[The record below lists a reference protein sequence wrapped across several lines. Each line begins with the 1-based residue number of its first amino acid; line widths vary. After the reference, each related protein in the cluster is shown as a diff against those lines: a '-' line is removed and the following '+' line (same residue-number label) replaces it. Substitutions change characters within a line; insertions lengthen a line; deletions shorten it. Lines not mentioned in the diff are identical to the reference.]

1 MEAIEKRLPR
11 SRLTAALL
19 AVLIAPAAGGAFA
32 QDSAAAQPAPA
43 NDQATDVEGVTVVGS
58 RIKRAQIEGPA
69 PVTVISREDI
79 DKQGFQTVSDM
90 LSSLTQNTTN
100 SFTGDLA
107 VNGFTPNAQVV
118 NLRNLGPGYTLVL
131 VNGRRISD
139 YPQPYNSDRSSV
151 NVGAIPSSIIERVEV
166 LSGGASA
173 IYGSDAVAGV
183 VNIVTRTNFEGNL
196 LRGTVGTTS
205 GGGGDSLDLEY
216 SGGRVGDNWSLTYAL
231 QYNYDEPIFA
241 SQRDFMDDLR
251 DGPRGNQVGPS
262 LSLVAIDLL
271 NRGRAAYY
279 PGQEVCD
286 RFGFTPYLSAT
297 RGQIC
302 GSYDSVASQSIS
314 NKRENMSAYA
324 YGTYDFSNGLQAWA
338 STTLYDSKAESSSGT
353 EFWGTAGDPFLPASF
368 YFDSGLGTFVQLQRV
383 LTPKEVGGNTAVT
396 TKYDEKAYDFSTGL
410 RGTFADRFDWDLTG
424 TYGRYEYKSDS
435 PRLLAKSVHD
445 YFLGDLEGI
454 DDYGYAYYTLNLDRW
469 HTPLT
474 PAQYRA
480 MSTRVINKGHTTSGQ
495 ASFTVSGDL
504 FDMPAGPVGF
514 AGTLEFGRQTLQLNS
529 DPRTDPNR
537 TPDETTPY
545 NLVSSGDIKGE
556 RDRYAIGA
564 EFRVPLLSNLNAQIA
579 GRYDKYDDIT
589 EVDGAFTYGLGLEY
603 RPIERLL
610 LRANYSTSFRA
621 PDMPL
626 VFAQGVASFAGV
638 LDYYGCR
645 AGGETVT
652 DCNASGHPMQYQ
664 SQNQTVGNPGLKE
677 EEGKSLTAGFVL
689 DLIEGMSMS
698 IDYYKIQLDDQATAL
713 SLDYILQNEA
723 NCRLGTYAN
732 GTPFPNAPTSAFCQD
747 ITSRVTR
754 QQAPGQ
760 ANGRVVNIRGG
771 YINAARSINTGIDA
785 TWRYRF
791 DTDRWGNFDFN
802 LAYSLSLGEK
812 YKQFEEDDLIDYR
825 DRLDNDNQ
833 RSRVRGSV
841 TWEKGDWTTTVF
853 GQRLGSAPNA
863 AEAAGRD
870 SVTGRYY
877 GARLQPYMLY
887 NLAVEKKFGENF
899 EAAFIVN
906 NVLDNTHRK
915 DLSDTGYPFF
925 NPFIGADPFG
935 RAYHLRLSYKF

>member
-1 MEAIEKRLPR
+1 MEVTEKRLPR

-19 AVLIAPAAGGAFA
+19 AALIAPAAGGAFA
-32 QDSAAAQPAPA
+32 QDAAPA
-43 NDQATDVEGVTVVGS
+43 QAEAAGDTPTDVDGVTVVGS

-69 PVTVISREDI
+69 PVTVISRDDI

-131 VNGRRISD
+131 VNGRRIAD

-166 LSGGASA
+166 LAGGASA

-183 VNIVTRTNFEGNL
+183 VNIVTRTNFDGNL
-196 LRGTVGTTS
+196 LRGTVGTT
-205 GGGGDSLDLEY
+205 GAGGGDSVNLEY
-216 SGGRVGDNWSLTYAL
+216 SGGRIGDNWSLTYAL
-231 QYNYDEPIFA
+231 QYSYNEPIFA

-251 DGPRGNQVGPS
+251 DGPRGNRVGPS

-271 NRGRAAYY
+271 NRNRAAYY

-286 RFGFTPYLSAT
+286 RFGFSPYLSAT

-302 GSYDSVASQSIS
+302 GSYDSVATRSLS
-314 NKRENMSAYA
+314 NKREATSGYA
-324 YGTYDFSNGLQAWA
+324 YGTYDFSNGMQAWSSLMLNNSD
-338 STTLYDSKAESSSGT
+338 STSSSGT
-353 EFWGTAGDPFLPASF
+353 EFWGTSGDPFLPASF
-368 YFDSGLGTFVQLQRV
+368 YFDEGLGTYVQLQRV
-383 LTPKEVGGNTAVT
+383 LTPKEVGGNTAVS
-396 TKYDEKAYDFSTGL
+396 TKYHEKSYDFATGL
-410 RGTFADRFDWDLTG
+410 RGDFGDRFDWDLSAS
-424 TYGRYEYKSDS
+424 YGRYDYKSDS
-435 PRLLAKSVHD
+435 PRLLAQSVHD
-445 YFLGDLEGI
+445 YFLGPQTI
-454 DDYGYAYYTLNLDRW
+454 DDYGYAHHTLNLDRW

-474 PAQYRA
+474 PEQYRA
-480 MSTRVINKGHTTSGQ
+480 MSTRVVNKGHTSSAQ
-495 ASFTVSGDL
+495 ANFVVSGDL
-504 FDMPAGPVGF
+504 FEMPAGPVGF
-514 AGTLEFGRQTLQLNS
+514 AGTMEFGRQTIDLKS
-529 DPRTDPNR
+529 DPRTDPAR
-537 TPDETTPY
+537 TPDASTPY
-545 NLVSSGDIKGE
+545 NLVSSGNIKGE

-564 EFRVPLLSNLNAQIA
+564 EFRVPLLDTLSAQLA

-589 EVDGAFTYGLGLEY
+589 QVDGAFTYGLGLEF

-626 VFAQGVASFAGV
+626 IFAQGVASFVGIT
-638 LDYYGCR
+638 DYYGCR
-645 AGGETVT
+645 AGGETIT
-652 DCNASGHPMQYQ
+652 DCEANNHPSQYQ
-664 SQNQTVGNPGLKE
+664 SLNQTVGNPDLQE
-677 EEGKSLTAGFVL
+677 EKGKSLTAGFVL

-698 IDYYKIQLDDQATAL
+698 VDYYKITLDDQATGL
-713 SLDYILQNEA
+713 DLDYILMNEA
-723 NCRLGTYAN
+723 NCRLGTLPDGRPVPQGQN
-732 GTPFPNAPTSAFCQD
+732 SAFCQD
-747 ITSRVTR
+747 IVSRVTR
-754 QQAPGQ
+754 QVAPG
-760 ANGRVVNIRGG
+760 NPDGRIVNIRAG
-771 YINAARSINTGIDA
+771 YINASRSENTGIDA

-812 YKQFEEDDLIDYR
+812 FRQFEEDPLTDFRDDLR
-825 DRLDNDNQ
+825 NDNQ

-853 GQRLGSAPNA
+853 GQRLGSAPNQ
-863 AEAAGRD
+863 AEGAGRD
-870 SVTGRYY
+870 TVTGVYY

-887 NLAVEKKFGENF
+887 NLSIEKKFGENL
-899 EAAFIVN
+899 EAAFVVN

-915 DLSDTGYPFF
+915 DPSNTGYPFF
-925 NPFIGADPFG
+925 NPFIGADPYG
-935 RAYHLRLSYKF
+935 RAFFLRLSYKF

>member
-1 MEAIEKRLPR
+1 MEVTEKRLPR

-19 AVLIAPAAGGAFA
+19 AALIAPAAGGAFA
-32 QDSAAAQPAPA
+32 QDAAPAQPQPA
-43 NDQATDVEGVTVVGS
+43 SDTPTDIDSVTVVGS

-69 PVTVISREDI
+69 PVTVISRDDI

-131 VNGRRISD
+131 VNGRRIAD

-166 LSGGASA
+166 LAGGASA

-183 VNIVTRTNFEGNL
+183 VNIVTRTNFDGNL
-196 LRGTVGTTS
+196 LRGTVGTT
-205 GGGGDSLDLEY
+205 GAGGGDSVNLEY

-231 QYNYDEPIFA
+231 QYNYNEPIFA
-241 SQRDFMDDLR
+241 AQRDFMDDLR
-251 DGPRGNQVGPS
+251 DGPRGNRVGPS

-271 NRGRAAYY
+271 NRNRAAYY
-279 PGQEVCD
+279 PGDAVCD
-286 RFGFTPYLSAT
+286 RFGFSPYLSAT

-314 NKRENMSAYA
+314 NKREATSGYA
-324 YGTYDFSNGLQAWA
+324 YGTYDFSNGIQGWA
-338 STTLYDSKAESSSGT
+338 SLMLNNSESTSSSGT
-353 EFWGTAGDPFLPASF
+353 EFWGTGGDPFLPASF
-368 YFDSGLGTFVQLQRV
+368 YFDEGLGTYVQLQRV
-383 LTPKEVGGNTAVT
+383 LTPKEVGGNTAVV
-396 TKYDEKAYDFSTGL
+396 TKYKEKSYDFATGL
-410 RGTFADRFDWDLTG
+410 RGDFGDRFDWDLSAS
-424 TYGRYEYKSDS
+424 YGRYDYKSDS
-435 PRLLAKSVHD
+435 PRLLAQSVHD
-445 YFLGDLEGI
+445 YFLGPQTI
-454 DDYGYAYYTLNLDRW
+454 DDYGYAHHTLNLDRW

-474 PAQYRA
+474 PEQYRA
-480 MSTRVINKGHTTSGQ
+480 MSTRVINKGYTSSAQ
-495 ASFTVSGDL
+495 ANFVVSGDL
-504 FDMPAGPVGF
+504 FELPAGPIGF
-514 AGTLEFGRQTLQLNS
+514 AGTMEFGRQTIDLKS
-529 DPRTDPNR
+529 DPRTDPSR
-537 TPDETTPY
+537 TPDASTPY
-545 NLVSSGDIKGE
+545 NLVSSGNIKGE

-564 EFRVPLLSNLNAQIA
+564 EFRVPLLDTLSAQLA

-589 EVDGAFTYGLGLEY
+589 EVDGAFTYGLGLEF

-626 VFAQGVASFAGV
+626 VFAQGVASFAGIV
-638 LDYYGCR
+638 DYYGCR
-645 AGGETVT
+645 AGGDTVT
-652 DCNASGHPMQYQ
+652 ECRANNHPSQYQ
-664 SQNQTVGNPGLKE
+664 TLNQTVGNPDLQE
-677 EEGKSLTAGFVL
+677 EKGKSLTAGFVL

-698 IDYYKIQLDDQATAL
+698 VDYYKITLDDQATRL

-723 NCRLGTYAN
+723 NCRIGTLPD
-732 GTPFPNAPTSAFCQD
+732 GSPIPQGQGSAFCQD
-747 ITSRVTR
+747 ILSRVTR
-754 QQAPGQ
+754 QVAPGNP
-760 ANGRVVNIRGG
+760 NGRVVNVRAG
-771 YINAARSINTGIDA
+771 YINASRSENTGIDA

-853 GQRLGSAPNA
+853 GQRLGSAPNE

-870 SVTGRYY
+870 AVTGVYY

-887 NLAVEKKFGENF
+887 NLSVEKKFGENM
-899 EAAFIVN
+899 EAAFVVN

-915 DLSDTGYPFF
+915 DPSNTGYPFF
-925 NPFIGADPFG
+925 NPFIGADPYG
-935 RAYHLRLSYKF
+935 RAFFLRLSYKF

>member
-1 MEAIEKRLPR
+1 MEATEKRLPR

-19 AVLIAPAAGGAFA
+19 AALIAPAAGGAFA
-32 QDSAAAQPAPA
+32 QDAAPA
-43 NDQATDVEGVTVVGS
+43 QAEAASDTPTDVDGVTVVGS

-69 PVTVISREDI
+69 PVTVISRDDI

-131 VNGRRISD
+131 VNGRRIAD

-166 LSGGASA
+166 LAGGASA

-183 VNIVTRTNFEGNL
+183 VNIVTRTNFDGNL
-196 LRGTVGTTS
+196 LRGTVGTT
-205 GGGGDSLDLEY
+205 GAGGGDSVNLEY
-216 SGGRVGDNWSLTYAL
+216 SGGRIGDNWNLTYAL
-231 QYNYDEPIFA
+231 QYSYNEPIFA

-251 DGPRGNQVGPS
+251 DGPRGNRVGPS

-271 NRGRAAYY
+271 NRNRAAYY

-314 NKRENMSAYA
+314 NKREAMSGYA
-324 YGTYDFSNGLQAWA
+324 YGTYDFSNGMQAWSSLMLNNSD
-338 STTLYDSKAESSSGT
+338 STSSSGT
-353 EFWGTAGDPFLPASF
+353 EFWGTGGDPFLPASF
-368 YFDSGLGTFVQLQRV
+368 YFDEGLGTYVQLQRV

-396 TKYDEKAYDFSTGL
+396 TKYHEKSYDFATGL
-410 RGTFADRFDWDLTG
+410 RGDFGDRFDWDLSTS
-424 TYGRYEYKSDS
+424 YGRYDYKSDS
-435 PRLLAKSVHD
+435 PRLLAQSVHD
-445 YFLGDLEGI
+445 YFLGPQTI
-454 DDYGYAYYTLNLDRW
+454 DDYGYAHHTLNLDRW

-474 PAQYRA
+474 PEQYRA
-480 MSTRVINKGHTTSGQ
+480 MSTRVINKGHTSSAQ
-495 ASFTVSGDL
+495 ANFVVSGDL
-504 FDMPAGPVGF
+504 FEMPAGPIGF
-514 AGTLEFGRQTLQLNS
+514 AGTVELGRQTIDLKS
-529 DPRTDPNR
+529 DPRTDPSR
-537 TPDETTPY
+537 TPDATTPY
-545 NLVSSGDIKGE
+545 NLVSSGNIKGE

-564 EFRVPLLSNLNAQIA
+564 EFRVPLLDTLSAQLA

-589 EVDGAFTYGLGLEY
+589 EVDGAFTYGLGLEF

-626 VFAQGVASFAGV
+626 VFAQGVASFAGIV
-638 LDYYGCR
+638 DYYGCR
-645 AGGETVT
+645 SDGDTVT
-652 DCNASGHPMQYQ
+652 ECRSNNHPSQYQ
-664 SQNQTVGNPGLKE
+664 TLNQTVGNPDLQE
-677 EEGKSLTAGFVL
+677 EKGKSLTAGFVL

-698 IDYYKIQLDDQATAL
+698 VDYYKITLDDQATRL

-723 NCRLGTYAN
+723 NCRIGTMPDGSPIPQGQN
-732 GTPFPNAPTSAFCQD
+732 SAFCQD
-747 ITSRVTR
+747 ILSRVTR
-754 QQAPGQ
+754 QVAPGNP
-760 ANGRVVNIRGG
+760 NGRIVNVRAG
-771 YINAARSINTGIDA
+771 YINASRSENTGIDA

-853 GQRLGSAPNA
+853 GQRLGSAPNE

-870 SVTGRYY
+870 AVTGVYY

-887 NLAVEKKFGENF
+887 NLSIEKKFGENV

-915 DLSDTGYPFF
+915 DPSNTAYPFF
-925 NPFIGADPFG
+925 NPFIGADPYG
-935 RAYHLRLSYKF
+935 RAFFLRLSYKF

>member
-1 MEAIEKRLPR
+1 MEVTEKRLPR

-19 AVLIAPAAGGAFA
+19 AALIAPAAGGVFA
-32 QDSAAAQPAPA
+32 QDAAPAQPQPA
-43 NDQATDVEGVTVVGS
+43 SDTPTDVDGVTVVGS

-69 PVTVISREDI
+69 PVTVISRDDI

-131 VNGRRISD
+131 VNGRRIAD

-166 LSGGASA
+166 LAGGASA

-183 VNIVTRTNFEGNL
+183 VNIVTRTNFDGNL
-196 LRGTVGTTS
+196 LRGTVGTT
-205 GGGGDSLDLEY
+205 GAGGGDSVNLEY
-216 SGGRVGDNWSLTYAL
+216 SGGRIGDNWNLTYAL
-231 QYNYDEPIFA
+231 QYSYNEPIFA

-251 DGPRGNQVGPS
+251 DGPRGNRVGPS

-271 NRGRAAYY
+271 NRNRAAYY

-314 NKRENMSAYA
+314 NKREAMSGYA
-324 YGTYDFSNGLQAWA
+324 YGTYDFSNGMQAWSSLMLNNSD
-338 STTLYDSKAESSSGT
+338 STSSSGT
-353 EFWGTAGDPFLPASF
+353 EFWGTGGDPFLPASF
-368 YFDSGLGTFVQLQRV
+368 YFDEGLGTYVQLQRV

-396 TKYDEKAYDFSTGL
+396 TKYHEKSYDFATGL
-410 RGTFADRFDWDLTG
+410 RGDFGDRFDWDLSAS
-424 TYGRYEYKSDS
+424 YGRYDYKSDS
-435 PRLLAKSVHD
+435 PRLLAQSVHD
-445 YFLGDLEGI
+445 YFLGPQTI
-454 DDYGYAYYTLNLDRW
+454 DDYGYAHHTLNLDRW

-474 PAQYRA
+474 PEQYRA
-480 MSTRVINKGHTTSGQ
+480 MSTRVVNKGHTSSAQ
-495 ASFTVSGDL
+495 ANFVVSGDL
-504 FDMPAGPVGF
+504 FEMPAGPVGF
-514 AGTLEFGRQTLQLNS
+514 AGTMEFGRQTIDLKS
-529 DPRTDPNR
+529 DPRTDPAR
-537 TPDETTPY
+537 TPDASTPY
-545 NLVSSGDIKGE
+545 NLVSSGNIKGE

-564 EFRVPLLSNLNAQIA
+564 EFRVPLLDTLSAQLA

-589 EVDGAFTYGLGLEY
+589 QVDGAFTYGLGLEF

-626 VFAQGVASFAGV
+626 IFAQGVASFVGIT
-638 LDYYGCR
+638 DYYGCR
-645 AGGETVT
+645 AGGETIT
-652 DCNASGHPMQYQ
+652 DCEANNHPSQYQ
-664 SQNQTVGNPGLKE
+664 SLNQTVGNPDLQE
-677 EEGKSLTAGFVL
+677 EKGKSLTAGFVL

-698 IDYYKIQLDDQATAL
+698 VDYYKITLDDQATGL
-713 SLDYILQNEA
+713 DLDYILMNEA
-723 NCRLGTYAN
+723 NCRLGTLPDGRPVPQGQN
-732 GTPFPNAPTSAFCQD
+732 SAFCQD
-747 ITSRVTR
+747 IVSRVTR
-754 QQAPGQ
+754 QVAPG
-760 ANGRVVNIRGG
+760 NPDGRIVNIRAG
-771 YINAARSINTGIDA
+771 YINASRSENTGIDA

-812 YKQFEEDDLIDYR
+812 FRQFEEDPLTDFRDDLR
-825 DRLDNDNQ
+825 NDNQ

-853 GQRLGSAPNA
+853 GQRLGSAPNQ
-863 AEAAGRD
+863 AEGAGRD
-870 SVTGRYY
+870 TVTGVYY

-887 NLAVEKKFGENF
+887 NLSIEKKFGENL
-899 EAAFIVN
+899 EAAFVVN

-915 DLSDTGYPFF
+915 DPSNTGYPFF
-925 NPFIGADPFG
+925 NPFIGADPYG
-935 RAYHLRLSYKF
+935 RAFFLRLSYKF

>member
-1 MEAIEKRLPR
+1 MEVTEKRLPR

-19 AVLIAPAAGGAFA
+19 AALIAPAAGGVFA
-32 QDSAAAQPAPA
+32 QDAAPAQPQPA
-43 NDQATDVEGVTVVGS
+43 SDTPTDVDGVTVVGS

-69 PVTVISREDI
+69 PVTVISRDDI

-131 VNGRRISD
+131 VNGRRIAD

-166 LSGGASA
+166 LAGGASA

-183 VNIVTRTNFEGNL
+183 VNIVTRTNFDGNL
-196 LRGTVGTTS
+196 LRGTVGTT
-205 GGGGDSLDLEY
+205 GAGGGDSVNLEY
-216 SGGRVGDNWSLTYAL
+216 SGGRIGDNWSLTYAL
-231 QYNYDEPIFA
+231 QYSYNEPIFA

-251 DGPRGNQVGPS
+251 DGPRGNRVGPS

-271 NRGRAAYY
+271 NRNRAAYY

-286 RFGFTPYLSAT
+286 RFGFSPYLSAT

-302 GSYDSVASQSIS
+302 GSYDSVATRSLS
-314 NKRENMSAYA
+314 NKREATSGYA
-324 YGTYDFSNGLQAWA
+324 YGTYDFSNGMQAWSSLMLNNSD
-338 STTLYDSKAESSSGT
+338 STSSSGT
-353 EFWGTAGDPFLPASF
+353 EFWGTSGDPFLPASF
-368 YFDSGLGTFVQLQRV
+368 YFDEGLGTYVQLQRV
-383 LTPKEVGGNTAVT
+383 LTPKEVGGNTAVS
-396 TKYDEKAYDFSTGL
+396 TKYHEKSYDFATGL
-410 RGTFADRFDWDLTG
+410 RGDFGDRFDWDLSAS
-424 TYGRYEYKSDS
+424 YGRYDYKSDS
-435 PRLLAKSVHD
+435 PRLLAQSVHD
-445 YFLGDLEGI
+445 YFLGPQTI
-454 DDYGYAYYTLNLDRW
+454 DDYGYAHHTLNLDRW

-474 PAQYRA
+474 PEQYRA
-480 MSTRVINKGHTTSGQ
+480 MSTRVVNKGHTSSAQ
-495 ASFTVSGDL
+495 ANFVVSGDL
-504 FDMPAGPVGF
+504 FEMPAGPVGF
-514 AGTLEFGRQTLQLNS
+514 AGTMEFGRQTIDLKS
-529 DPRTDPNR
+529 DPRTDPAR
-537 TPDETTPY
+537 TPDASTPY
-545 NLVSSGDIKGE
+545 NLVSSGNIKGE

-564 EFRVPLLSNLNAQIA
+564 EFRVPLLDTLSAQLA

-589 EVDGAFTYGLGLEY
+589 QVDGAFTYGLGLEF

-626 VFAQGVASFAGV
+626 IFAQGVASFVGIT
-638 LDYYGCR
+638 DYYGCR
-645 AGGETVT
+645 AGGETIT
-652 DCNASGHPMQYQ
+652 DCEANNHPSQYQ
-664 SQNQTVGNPGLKE
+664 SLNQTVGNPDLQE
-677 EEGKSLTAGFVL
+677 EKGKSLTAGFVL

-698 IDYYKIQLDDQATAL
+698 VDYYKITLDDQATGL
-713 SLDYILQNEA
+713 DLDYILMNEA
-723 NCRLGTYAN
+723 NCRLGTLPDGRPVPQGQN
-732 GTPFPNAPTSAFCQD
+732 SAFCQD
-747 ITSRVTR
+747 IVSRVTR
-754 QQAPGQ
+754 QVAPG
-760 ANGRVVNIRGG
+760 NPDGRIVNIRAG
-771 YINAARSINTGIDA
+771 YINASRSENTGIDA

-812 YKQFEEDDLIDYR
+812 FRQFEEDPLTDFRDDLR
-825 DRLDNDNQ
+825 NDNQ

-853 GQRLGSAPNA
+853 GQRLGSAPNQ
-863 AEAAGRD
+863 AEGAGRD
-870 SVTGRYY
+870 AVTGVYY

-887 NLAVEKKFGENF
+887 NLSIEKKFGENM

-915 DLSDTGYPFF
+915 DPSNTGYPFF
-925 NPFIGADPFG
+925 NPFIGADPYG
-935 RAYHLRLSYKF
+935 RAFFLRLSYKF

>member
-1 MEAIEKRLPR
+1 MEVTEKRLPR

-19 AVLIAPAAGGAFA
+19 AALIAPAAGGAFA
-32 QDSAAAQPAPA
+32 QDAAPAQPQPA
-43 NDQATDVEGVTVVGS
+43 SDTPTDIDSVTVVGS

-69 PVTVISREDI
+69 PVTVISRDDI

-131 VNGRRISD
+131 VNGRRIAD

-166 LSGGASA
+166 LAGGASA

-183 VNIVTRTNFEGNL
+183 VNIVTRTNFDGNL
-196 LRGTVGTTS
+196 LRGTVGTT
-205 GGGGDSLDLEY
+205 GAGGGDSVNLEY

-231 QYNYDEPIFA
+231 QYNYNEPIFA
-241 SQRDFMDDLR
+241 AQRDFMDDLR
-251 DGPRGNQVGPS
+251 DGPRGNRVGPS

-271 NRGRAAYY
+271 NRNRAAYY
-279 PGQEVCD
+279 PGDAVCD
-286 RFGFTPYLSAT
+286 RFGFSPYLSAT

-314 NKRENMSAYA
+314 NKREATSGYA
-324 YGTYDFSNGLQAWA
+324 YGTYDFSNGIQGWA
-338 STTLYDSKAESSSGT
+338 SLMLNNSESTSSSGT
-353 EFWGTAGDPFLPASF
+353 EFWGTGGDPFLPASF
-368 YFDSGLGTFVQLQRV
+368 YFDEGLGTYVQLQRV
-383 LTPKEVGGNTAVT
+383 LTPKEVGGNTAVV
-396 TKYDEKAYDFSTGL
+396 TKYKEKSYDFATGL
-410 RGTFADRFDWDLTG
+410 RGDFGDRFDWDLSAS
-424 TYGRYEYKSDS
+424 YGRYDYKSDS
-435 PRLLAKSVHD
+435 PRLLAQSVHD
-445 YFLGDLEGI
+445 YFLGPQTI
-454 DDYGYAYYTLNLDRW
+454 DDYGYAHHTLNLDRW

-474 PAQYRA
+474 PEQYRA
-480 MSTRVINKGHTTSGQ
+480 MSTRVINKGYTSSAQ
-495 ASFTVSGDL
+495 ANFVVSGDL
-504 FDMPAGPVGF
+504 FELPAGPIGF
-514 AGTLEFGRQTLQLNS
+514 AGTMEFGRQTIDLKS
-529 DPRTDPNR
+529 DPRTDPSR
-537 TPDETTPY
+537 TPDASTPY
-545 NLVSSGDIKGE
+545 NLVSSGNIKGE

-564 EFRVPLLSNLNAQIA
+564 EFRVPLLDTLSAQLA

-589 EVDGAFTYGLGLEY
+589 EVDGAFTYGLGLEF

-626 VFAQGVASFAGV
+626 VFAQGVASFAGIV
-638 LDYYGCR
+638 DYYGCR
-645 AGGETVT
+645 AGGDTVT
-652 DCNASGHPMQYQ
+652 ECRANNHPSQYQ
-664 SQNQTVGNPGLKE
+664 TLNQTVGNPDLQE
-677 EEGKSLTAGFVL
+677 EKGKSLTAGFVL

-698 IDYYKIQLDDQATAL
+698 VDYYKITLDDQATRL

-723 NCRLGTYAN
+723 NCRIGTLPD
-732 GTPFPNAPTSAFCQD
+732 GSPIPQGQSSAFCQD
-747 ITSRVTR
+747 ILSRVTR
-754 QQAPGQ
+754 QVAPGNP
-760 ANGRVVNIRGG
+760 NGRVVNVRAG
-771 YINAARSINTGIDA
+771 YINASRSENTGIDA

-853 GQRLGSAPNA
+853 GQRLGSAPNE

-870 SVTGRYY
+870 AVTGVYY

-887 NLAVEKKFGENF
+887 NLSVEKKFGENM

-915 DLSDTGYPFF
+915 DPSNTAYPFF
-925 NPFIGADPFG
+925 NPFIGADPYG
-935 RAYHLRLSYKF
+935 RAFFLRLSYKF